1 MISQLLPQF
10 ETVVKVV
17 KENNSMLDFEN
28 NFKKNNIKTIDP
40 IKVVVDTWR
49 EAVTDYPE
57 NTKDIQATFSN
68 IMTGTTGVDGV
79 FVDGL
84 ETVNTVE
91 GKINKLQQL
100 IEMIKSYDAVIGN
113 ANI

>member
-1 MISQLLPQF
+1 
-10 ETVVKVV
+10 
-17 KENNSMLDFEN
+17 
-28 NFKKNNIKTIDP
+28 
-40 IKVVVDTWR
+40 
-49 EAVTDYPE
+49 
-57 NTKDIQATFSN
+57 
-68 IMTGTTGVDGV
+68 MTGTTGVDGV

-100 IEMIKSYDAVIGN
+100 IEMIRSYDAVIGN